1 VLGILESEEKMVKRK
16 QLDLKGTN
24 KLRDAVDAYLH
35 SPSFAELTGPTQK
48 QYETRLAVVC
58 DTTVQKGKML
68 GNIKLRDISVKH
80 VTYAYDTWV
89 NQRGPRAANY
99 NASCLSIVLNLARRH
114 EALLYN
120 PVSLLKRKTDKPR
133 SVKWTTDDVRL
144 FLDTAYSHWWSRSIG
159 LIVHMSYEWGQRIG
173 DMRLL
178 KWDAI
183 DFDQERVD
191 ITQSKRG
198 AEVHL
203 PIDDGLLVMLKK
215 QKEDFG
221 FQPYVAPHVK
231 PKSGSYN
238 PYSETDI
245 HHYVNRVKDEA
256 GLDPDLQA
264 RDLRRTAITEMVEAG
279 VDLVGIMQVSGHQ
292 NPASV
297 KPYLVNTLSGA
308 SAALAK
314 RKGITE

>member
-1 VLGILESEEKMVKRK
+1 M
-16 QLDLKGTN
+16 
-24 KLRDAVDAYLH
+24 
-35 SPSFAELTGPTQK
+35 
-48 QYETRLAVVC
+48 
-58 DTTVQKGKML
+58 KML
-68 GNIKLRDISVKH
+68 EH
-80 VTYAYDTWV
+80 
-89 NQRGPRAANY
+89 
-99 NASCLSIVLNLARRH
+99 
-114 EALLYN
+114 
-120 PVSLLKRKTDKPR
+120 
-133 SVKWTTDDVRL
+133 
-144 FLDTAYSHWWSRSIG
+144 
-159 LIVHMSYEWGQRIG
+159 
-173 DMRLL
+173 
-178 KWDAI
+178 
-183 DFDQERVD
+183 
-191 ITQSKRG
+191 
-198 AEVHL
+198 
-203 PIDDGLLVMLKK
+203 

-245 HHYVNRVKDEA
+245 HNYVNRVKEEA

-314 RKGITE
+314 RKGIT